1 MDKFRQYIDK
11 SLMLWSTLERWQKLS
26 ILLAICGVLVLLV
39 FIIILGSSP
48 SYVRLFSGLDTD
60 DQSKIMDYLRE
71 NNIPYRLEPGIQ
83 AIFVPGNQADEV
95 RLDLAG
101 AGLPKSGTLI
111 DYSEIM
117 KDSFGKSQPQINMM
131 QLRAL
136 EGELARNLRQF
147 DIIESARVNIVV
159 HERELFRKDLTPSSA
174 GVTLKLR
181 PGYRIIPK
189 QVKAIV
195 NLVAASVPR
204 LTPDRVTLVDTESN
218 ILTDMIK
225 DEDVIYGPDGAITTV
240 KRLHEQKLE
249 RELVEKVK
257 NMLEPI
263 YGSGKIAAEVT
274 VDANF
279 DKITETTKEFLPAPA
294 TGGGILRSK
303 QSMEETYTGT
313 GMDPSR
319 PPGTTTNIPGYPVET
334 DKVSSEYNK
343 VENLGNYEIST
354 LETTK
359 VRQNGDINRITASVI
374 VDGEFEEQTLNTIKG
389 VVSDAIGFNELRG
402 DSISV
407 VSMPFTTSI
416 LDMLREAEEREAR
429 KQLIIRSVIGLIL
442 LLIISILA
450 VLWWKRR
457 KASQAMNR
465 TMQESRHIPTIQEM
479 LTSPEMIAAQGE
491 LSVLEEQIKA
501 YARSNPKEVSSL
513 VNEWLSED

>member
-1 MDKFRQYIDK
+1 MNKFRQYIDK

-26 ILLAICGVLVLLV
+26 ILLAICGVLILLV

-60 DQSKIMDYLRE
+60 DQSRIMDYLRE
-71 NNIPYRLEPGIQ
+71 NDIPYRLEPGIQ
-83 AIFVPGNQADEV
+83 AIFVPGNQVDEL
-95 RLDLAG
+95 RLDLAS

-117 KDSFGKSQPQINMM
+117 KDSFGKTQPQINMI

-136 EGELARNLRQF
+136 EGELARNLKQF
-147 DIIESARVNIVV
+147 DIVESARVNIVV
-159 HERELFRKDLTPSSA
+159 NERELFKKDLNPSSA

-181 PGYRIIPK
+181 PGYRITPQ

-204 LTPDRVTLVDTESN
+204 LTPERVTLVDTESN

-225 DEDVIYGPDGAITTV
+225 DDSIIYGPDGVITTI
-240 KRLHEQKLE
+240 KRLHEQRLE
-249 RELVEKVK
+249 RELVEKAK
-257 NMLEPI
+257 NVLEKI
-263 YGSGKIAAEVT
+263 YGSGKVAVEIA

-279 DKITETTKEFLPAPA
+279 DQITETSIMYIPGPNGSVFV
-294 TGGGILRSK
+294 RSRH
-303 QSMEETYTGT
+303 SLEEEYVGNN
-313 GMDPSR
+313 MDPAR
-319 PPGTTTNIPGYPVET
+319 APGTTTNIPGYSIET
-334 DKVSSEYNK
+334 GSGSSEYSKADNT
-343 VENLGNYEIST
+343 GNYELSSV
-354 LETTK
+354 ETKK
-359 VRQNGDINRITASVI
+359 VRQNGEINRITASVV
-374 VDGEFEEQTLNTIKG
+374 VDGEFEEQTLNIVKG
-389 VVSDAIGFNELRG
+389 VVSDAIGINESRG
-402 DSISV
+402 DSVSV

-429 KQLIIRSVIGLIL
+429 KQLIIRGVIGLIL
-442 LLIISILA
+442 LLIISVLA
-450 VLWWKRR
+450 ILWWKRR
-457 KASQAMNR
+457 KAAMAVNK
-465 TMQESRHIPTIQEM
+465 TLQESRHIPTIQEM